1 MTDLSRL
8 ARAQRRAILEIDAL
22 LASRI
27 VDAYAGAWQRLRA
40 DLDALTREI
49 EQAGTEASPGWLL
62 RQERLR
68 TLERRI
74 VDEVTQIAWSA
85 NGAITS
91 AQWEVVHL
99 AQRHA
104 RESVTAALGDAPVFL
119 SFDLL
124 PVDAIRAIVGAV
136 GEGTPLSRLLAG
148 LGSEAA
154 ASVKDALTQGVIL
167 GEGPATIARR
177 VRSAFGGNA
186 VRAVTLS
193 RTETL
198 RAYREGSRAAYVAS
212 GVVAGWR
219 WVAAIGQRRPP
230 CAFCF
235 AQHGSVHPLNA
246 PMATHPNCRCVASPA
261 LKKEFAG
268 AEQDTATGPEVFAQL
283 DADQQRAVLGK
294 AKYAAYSAGAITLE
308 DLAGTKRTR
317 EWGRVGW
324 EKSLTSVLGAERT
337 KEIIAGARSSP

>member
-1 MTDLSRL
+1 MADLSRL
-8 ARAQRRAILEIDAL
+8 ARAHRLAVLEIDAL

-40 DLDALTREI
+40 DLDALAREI
-49 EQAGTEASPGWLL
+49 EQAGKDASPGWLL

-74 VDEVTQIAWSA
+74 TDEVTQIAWSA

-91 AQWEVVHL
+91 AQWDVVHL

-104 RESVTAALGDAPVFL
+104 REAVTAAMGDASVFL

-148 LGSEAA
+148 LGPEAA

-177 VRSAFGGNA
+177 ARSAFGGNA
-186 VRAVTLS
+186 ARALTTS
-193 RTETL
+193 RTEVL
-198 RAYREGSRAAYVAS
+198 RAYREGSRASYQAS

-246 PMATHPNCRCVASPA
+246 PMATHPNCRCVSVPV
-261 LKKEFAG
+261 LKAAFGGDEPT
-268 AEQDTATGPEVFAQL
+268 QTGPEVFATL

-308 DLAGTKRTR
+308 SLAGTKRTR
-317 EWGRVGW
+317 GWGRVGF
-324 EKSLTSVLGAERT
+324 ERSLSSVVGAEKTRGF
-337 KEIIAGARSSP
+337 IAAARA